1 MKIVCVPVGVG
12 VGVST
17 GVADDDGVLVGVTVG
32 IGVLDSVNVGVGV
45 TVGLGVGVFPSPFG
59 LTTKI
64 LLAPT
69 LDDILLI
76 ILYYPNVVNVPKT
89 FQDEPTLR
97 AVNPITSVLFALPVG
112 CSFPAQLTVTV
123 SLFNL

>member
-1 MKIVCVPVGVG
+1 MKIVGVGVVVSVGVLVGVGVMVEVGVG
-12 VGVST
+12 VGV
-17 GVADDDGVLVGVTVG
+17 L
-32 IGVLDSVNVGVGV
+32 
-45 TVGLGVGVFPSPFG
+45 PPPG

-64 LLAPT
+64 LVAPT

-112 CSFPAQLTVTV
+112 CSFPAQLTATV
-123 SLFNL
+123 